1 VGGVH
6 EFTVEDYRQMANE
19 TIKVG
24 FIGAGAN
31 TALRH
36 IPGLRAQEGVELVG
50 VANRSLESSQT
61 AADKYEI
68 GEAYPTWLDLV
79 EDPNIDAVCIGTWP
93 YMHSPVTLTAMDN
106 GKHVLC
112 EARMAV
118 NATEARDMLA
128 ASIANPDLVTQIV
141 PPPHLMACE
150 RFLIELIADG
160 YIGDIVNV
168 NARVFDGSAF
178 PDSDTDA
185 HWRHIR
191 ELSGNNVM
199 TTGIWYENL
208 MRLVGT
214 ASSVSAIAQVVVPH
228 RRGWDGSRQQMT
240 IPDQLDIIYSLS
252 GGGTVNLSVT
262 TVSGSFTPPTEIWI
276 FGTEGTLRIESAG
289 AREAP
294 RVTGARRGDDGM
306 AELTVPDDKVGS
318 WRVEEEFINAIRGIE
333 PVTRSNFV
341 DSVKYMEF
349 TDAVQKSWQS
359 GSRIYLPGA

>member
-1 VGGVH
+1 
-6 EFTVEDYRQMANE
+6 MANE

-128 ASIANPDLVTQIV
+128 ASVANPDLVTQIV

>member
-1 VGGVH
+1 
-6 EFTVEDYRQMANE
+6 
-19 TIKVG
+19 
-24 FIGAGAN
+24 
-31 TALRH
+31 
-36 IPGLRAQEGVELVG
+36 
-50 VANRSLESSQT
+50 
-61 AADKYEI
+61 
-68 GEAYPTWLDLV
+68 
-79 EDPNIDAVCIGTWP
+79 
-93 YMHSPVTLTAMDN
+93 MHSTVTLTAMDN

-199 TTGIWYENL
+199 TMGIWYENL